1 MNGKDGVNGKD
12 GRDGIDGKDGAEG
25 APGKDGADGLNGK
38 DGVDGLNG
46 KDGRDGIDGRDGSLP
61 MIRAWSDGVHYAGDC
76 VTRDGATWQAQRD
89 TGRPPPHDDWLCI
102 AAAGAAGRSMNI
114 CGTYDPDATYEA
126 FDVVALNG
134 GSFISLR
141 DDPGQ
146 CPGDGWQLLVTRGK
160 PGPKGDDGQR
170 GPAGPPGRDGA
181 PGQSVVSLVVDDTGL
196 LRLTNGD
203 GTEVEADFYPVLRA
217 IK

>member
-1 MNGKDGVNGKD
+1 M
-12 GRDGIDGKDGAEG
+12 
-25 APGKDGADGLNGK
+25 
-38 DGVDGLNG
+38 
-46 KDGRDGIDGRDGSLP
+46 
-61 MIRAWSDGVHYAGDC
+61 
-76 VTRDGATWQAQRD
+76 
-89 TGRPPPHDDWLCI
+89 
-102 AAAGAAGRSMNI
+102 
-114 CGTYDPDATYEA
+114 
-126 FDVVALNG
+126 VALNG